1 MNDFTVG
8 MLTYD
13 DFDGVYFSIQSLR
26 LHHPEVAGRLRF
38 VIVDNNPSSAHGKA
52 VEGFSKWVKQP
63 IKYVTH
69 TSRSSTSLRNL
80 VFDHADTENVLC
92 IDCHVLLA
100 PGSLQALISHMEA
113 NRNGD
118 LIQGPMLMDNLSSA
132 MTHMEPVWRDGMFG
146 IWAEDNRAKAGDPF
160 GIPSM
165 GLGAFACR
173 KDSWLRFNEKFRGFG
188 GEEGYIHD
196 KFRAHGRRTI
206 CLPQFQWLHRFQ
218 RPAGVPYPLK
228 WEDRVFN
235 YCLGKLELG
244 QDVAPV
250 IEHFSTKLSQAT
262 LDRCLAEA
270 IAAHAA

>member
-1 MNDFTVG
+1 MKDITVG

-26 LHHPEVAGRLRF
+26 LHHPEVADRLKF
-38 VIVDNNPSSAHGKA
+38 VIVDNNPSSNHGRA

-80 VFDHADTENVLC
+80 VFDYADTENVLC
-92 IDCHVLLA
+92 LDCHVLLS
-100 PGSLQALISHMEA
+100 PGALQALISYMEA
-113 NRNGD
+113 NPHGD
-118 LIQGPMLMDNLSSA
+118 LIHGPMLMDNLDSV
-132 MTHMEPVWRDGMFG
+132 MTHMDPVWRDGMFG
-146 IWAEDNRAKAGDPF
+146 TWAEDSRIKAGEPF
-160 GIPSM
+160 EIPAM

-196 KFRAHGRRTI
+196 KFRAHGRKVV
-206 CLPQFQWLHRFQ
+206 CLPQFRWLHRFQ
-218 RPAGVPYPLK
+218 RPSGVPYPLK

-235 YCLGKLELG
+235 YFLGKLELG
-244 QDVAPV
+244 QDTAPV
-250 IEHFSTKLSQAT
+250 FEHFLTKLAQAT
-262 LDRCLAEA
+262 LDRCFAEA
-270 IAAHAA
+270 TEAHAA

>member
-1 MNDFTVG
+1 MSDFTVG

-26 LHHPEVAGRLRF
+26 LHHPEVADRLRF

-118 LIQGPMLMDNLSSA
+118 LIQGPMLMDNLGSA

-146 IWAEDNRAKAGDPF
+146 TWAEDNRAKAGDPF
-160 GIPSM
+160 DIPSM

-218 RPAGVPYPLK
+218 RPAGVPYSLK

-270 IAAHAA
+270 IAAHTA